1 MNKTLTMTV
10 HMPANILDRIRRSAA
25 ANGTTMAAWVRGL
38 VEAQLGIEH
47 IKDQDGHLA
56 DDGHPI
62 DTGTMP
68 RQSID
73 WRGQDKATLKI
84 RLTPNQR
91 RAVDLLCE
99 RFGLSR
105 SALVRSLAEVQPEP

>member
-1 MNKTLTMTV
+1 MKKTRTMTI
-10 HMPANILDRIRRSAA
+10 HMPADILDRTRRSAA
-25 ANGTTMAAWVRGL
+25 ANGTTMTAWVLGL
-38 VEAQLGIEH
+38 VDAQLGIER
-47 IKDQDGHLA
+47 IKDQDGRLA

-62 DTGTMP
+62 DTVAMP
-68 RQSID
+68 RHIIN
-73 WRGQDKATLKI
+73 WRRQKKAAMTV
-84 RLTPNQR
+84 RLTPEQE

>member
-1 MNKTLTMTV
+1 MKKTRAMTI
-10 HMPANILDRIRRSAA
+10 HMPADILERTRRSAA
-25 ANGTTMAAWVRGL
+25 ANGTTMTAWVLGL
-38 VEAQLGIEH
+38 VDAQLGIEH
-47 IKDQDGHLA
+47 IKDQDGRLT

-68 RQSID
+68 HQTID
-73 WRGQDKATLKI
+73 WRGQEKAAMTI
-84 RLTPNQR
+84 RLTPDQG

>member
-1 MNKTLTMTV
+1 MKKTRTMTI
-10 HMPANILDRIRRSAA
+10 HMPADILDRTRRSAA
-25 ANGTTMAAWVRGL
+25 ANGTTMTAWVLGL
-38 VEAQLGIEH
+38 VDAQLGIER
-47 IKDQDGHLA
+47 IKDQDGRFA

-62 DTGTMP
+62 DPGTMP
-68 RQSID
+68 HQTID
-73 WRGQDKATLKI
+73 WRGQEKAAMTI
-84 RLTPNQR
+84 RLTPDQG

>member
-1 MNKTLTMTV
+1 MSKTRTMTI
-10 HMPANILDRIRRSAA
+10 HMPADILDRTRRSAA
-25 ANGTTMAAWVRGL
+25 ANGTTMTAWVLGL
-38 VEAQLGIEH
+38 VDAQLGIER
-47 IKDQDGHLA
+47 IKDQDGRLA

-62 DTGTMP
+62 DTVAMP
-68 RQSID
+68 RQPID
-73 WRGQDKATLKI
+73 WRGQEKATLKI
-84 RLTPNQR
+84 RLTPGQG